1 MKEFEAVRDAETT
14 CVVPWSTLIVRP
26 DGRVNFCCDVTEPLK
41 MQGRL
46 ASIYDD
52 TIEEIWNTDELVTV
66 RSAMSRGE
74 RPSACASC
82 WQREL
87 AGGASRRTSLN
98 QAYATMGGHLDV
110 GTLADEGAVTGFRL
124 AGRPDWFLLELGNV
138 CTLRCRTCN
147 PTFSSRIA
155 ADPIHSAWATGEA
168 PSEGGVR
175 TRIRLAPRQ
184 SAPWFHDIDATADMI
199 AGSGSDNAI
208 LSLLGGEPFLIKDTW
223 RLLQAL
229 VDRNAA
235 SRFLVGLATNGQ
247 QRSNELIDLAP
258 HFRGI
263 GLSVSIDGVGA
274 LYEYLRHG
282 ARWATLVEN
291 LDWFRDVAKIH
302 MSVVPTVQN
311 YNVLDIVELLRFA
324 DDRRLPVAYNVVLE
338 PAYLRPTNLPLAIR
352 KLAID
357 RMQAYLAGECRAEN
371 VEVVKSYLYELG
383 LAGDEFDR
391 VLFEE
396 FMTFTNDLDGDRG
409 ERIGGAA
416 PELVAL
422 VEEAG
427 FVWSDAPGTRG
438 RPLRPEDG
446 SSRPG
451 AGGPVAVALTV
462 GLFYGVKVG
471 NPVRPT
477 LSGCSRRAGRSR
489 PSSNP
494 DVVAIDS
501 PTALSEDEVP
511 KLS

>member
-1 MKEFEAVRDAETT
+1 
-14 CVVPWSTLIVRP
+14 
-26 DGRVNFCCDVTEPLK
+26 
-41 MQGRL
+41 
-46 ASIYDD
+46 
-52 TIEEIWNTDELVTV
+52 
-66 RSAMSRGE
+66 
-74 RPSACASC
+74 
-82 WQREL
+82 
-87 AGGASRRTSLN
+87 
-98 QAYATMGGHLDV
+98 
-110 GTLADEGAVTGFRL
+110 
-124 AGRPDWFLLELGNV
+124 
-138 CTLRCRTCN
+138 
-147 PTFSSRIA
+147 
-155 ADPIHSAWATGEA
+155 
-168 PSEGGVR
+168 
-175 TRIRLAPRQ
+175 
-184 SAPWFHDIDATADMI
+184 
-199 AGSGSDNAI
+199 
-208 LSLLGGEPFLIKDTW
+208 
-223 RLLQAL
+223 
-229 VDRNAA
+229 
-235 SRFLVGLATNGQ
+235 
-247 QRSNELIDLAP
+247 
-258 HFRGI
+258 
-263 GLSVSIDGVGA
+263 
-274 LYEYLRHG
+274 
-282 ARWATLVEN
+282 LVEN